1 MTPSPQ
7 LEGDGKTLLI
17 VESRTDIQNV
27 LRNSLKKQGYR
38 VLVTAS
44 VERAARQLE
53 DPDYHV
59 DCLLVCTAEL
69 GQAGLDIFNSVADQ
83 PLTSDLAAILL
94 FENAQQHIAREAK
107 LDDHRGMIQMPV
119 KIKLLRTS
127 LRQLMS
133 AEVSG

>member
-1 MTPSPQ
+1 
-7 LEGDGKTLLI
+7 
-17 VESRTDIQNV
+17 
-27 LRNSLKKQGYR
+27 
-38 VLVTAS
+38 
-44 VERAARQLE
+44 
-53 DPDYHV
+53 
-59 DCLLVCTAEL
+59 L